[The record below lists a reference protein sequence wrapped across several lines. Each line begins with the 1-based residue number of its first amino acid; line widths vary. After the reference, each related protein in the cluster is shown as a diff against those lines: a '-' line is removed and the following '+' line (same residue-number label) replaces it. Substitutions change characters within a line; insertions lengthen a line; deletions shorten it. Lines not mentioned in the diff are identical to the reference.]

1 MAFSRVHEPKRIEE
15 SLKYAAQKLKIDA
28 FKELQVSAISH
39 VLRGDDVFVSLP
51 TGFGKSAIYQA
62 LPLCSDNFSVL
73 QRQRTPWTRSAGP
86 GEGSEDTTMLTGAP
100 DPPPR
105 SIALVISL
113 LFLL

>member
-1 MAFSRVHEPKRIEE
+1 MAFSRVYEPKRIEE

-62 LPLCSDNFSVL
+62 LPLCSDNISPFCNGNGPHGL
-73 QRQRTPWTRSAGP
+73 GQRGRGKVAKTPRC
-86 GEGSEDTTMLTGAP
+86 
-100 DPPPR
+100 
-105 SIALVISL
+105 
-113 LFLL
+113 